1 MQSSSPILI
10 RIAELQAAGQPVA
23 LCTVVRASG
32 SVPRQPGAKMLV
44 HPDGHIEGTI
54 GGGAME
60 ARVVEE
66 ALAALSDGKTR
77 LLEYSLAGDA
87 RRGDPGICGGNLEV
101 FVEPIQ
107 PQPTLLIIGAGHV
120 GRAMAKFG
128 KLLGYRI
135 LISDDRP
142 ELCTHATIPE
152 ADAFYP
158 VPMSELPSKLAINP
172 QTFVVLTTRN
182 AEVDITGLPA
192 LIDLPVGYLGV
203 IGSRKRW
210 AEARKK
216 LQAAGIPAASL
227 DRVRSPMGLEIHAET
242 PEEIALSILAEIT
255 MLRRGGDGRVMKS

>member
-1 MQSSSPILI
+1 MSIYT
-10 RIAELQAAGQPVA
+10 RITELQAAGEPFA

-44 HPDGHIEGTI
+44 HPDGRIEGTI

-60 ARVVEE
+60 SRVIEE
-66 ALAALSDGKTR
+66 ALAALADGQPR
-77 LLEYSLAGDA
+77 IREYSLAGDA
-87 RRGDPGICGGNLEV
+87 QRGDPGICGGNLEV
-101 FVEPIQ
+101 FIEPNQ
-107 PQPTLLIIGAGHV
+107 PQPALLIIGAGHV

-135 LISDDRP
+135 LVSDDRP
-142 ELCTHATIPE
+142 ELCNHVTIPE

-158 VPMSELPSKLAINP
+158 MPMAELPTKLTFNP

-182 AEVDITGLPA
+182 AEVDIHGLPA
-192 LIDLPVGYLGV
+192 LMDQPSGYLGV

-216 LQAAGIPAASL
+216 LEAAGISAARL
-227 DRVRSPMGLEIHAET
+227 DSVRSPMGLEIHAET

-255 MLRRGGDGRVMKS
+255 MLRRGGDGSVMSSK